1 MVELSRRRRETA
13 ALRKRWLSVGGKQT
27 SRVTRIGV
35 DSRREAHRAQMFG
48 QARSQKDSK
57 EHLGQLLVLLSFS
70 CPLLNRCRFCHP
82 LNCLRH
88 LHPQPFTTSH
98 VSVPRSSCHH
108 QAAFTDINSD
118 LSSPD
123 ADQSSFA
130 TPPGN
135 ISLSARTVV
144 PERPQLVFR
153 LGSATSKKEYPNFR
167 YPYKVINLDPATHFY
182 RSWSKVKDKDYI
194 ISPDWI
200 SEKLW
205 NLRTNKCPNNIAGP
219 RVTQL

>member
-1 MVELSRRRRETA
+1 M
-13 ALRKRWLSVGGKQT
+13 QPP
-27 SRVTRIGV
+27 
-35 DSRREAHRAQMFG
+35 
-48 QARSQKDSK
+48 
-57 EHLGQLLVLLSFS
+57 FS
-70 CPLLNRCRFCHP
+70 CTDNYFMY
-82 LNCLRH
+82 N
-88 LHPQPFTTSH
+88 
-98 VSVPRSSCHH
+98 VSFR
-108 QAAFTDINSD
+108 
-118 LSSPD
+118 
-123 ADQSSFA
+123 
-130 TPPGN
+130 
-135 ISLSARTVV
+135 VV

-153 LGSATSKKEYPNFR
+153 LGSATSKKECPNFR